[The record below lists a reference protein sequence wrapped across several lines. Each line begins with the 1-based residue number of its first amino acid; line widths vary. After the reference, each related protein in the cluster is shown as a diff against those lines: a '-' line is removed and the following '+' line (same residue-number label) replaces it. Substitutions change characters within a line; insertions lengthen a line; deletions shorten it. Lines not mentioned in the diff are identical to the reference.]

1 MRIFQH
7 VNLLLVRLQWR
18 IQGRGLGRPAP
29 PPPLPLFLDQ
39 NEARRAE
46 KRISE
51 TGPSPPLFPY
61 LRVCISGPPLI

>member
-1 MRIFQH
+1 MA
-7 VNLLLVRLQWR
+7 VPGV
-18 IQGRGLGRPAP
+18 GPGAPCP

-51 TGPSPPLFPY
+51 TGPSPPPFPY